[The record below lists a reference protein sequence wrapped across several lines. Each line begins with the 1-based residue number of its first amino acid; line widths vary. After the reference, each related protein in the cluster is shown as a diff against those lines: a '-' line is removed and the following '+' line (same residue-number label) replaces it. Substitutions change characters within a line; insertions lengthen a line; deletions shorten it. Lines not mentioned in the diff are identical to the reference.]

1 MSRILVAERVAQAGL
16 DILAATHETA
26 VRLNLPRP
34 ELLAAVAEPGGWDAL
49 VVRSQT
55 RVDAE
60 LLAAAAPRLSVVAV
74 ASVGTDRVDLA
85 AAARAGVTVVNAPT
99 GSTIAAAELTMALM
113 LALLRKIPSADASVR
128 RGEWERA
135 RYVGAELQH
144 RTLGIIGL
152 GKIGK
157 AVARRAAAFE
167 MRVIAHDPWLTPE
180 QAAAHATRLVGL
192 PDLLASA
199 DVITV
204 HVTLSQETRGLI
216 GQEQIAAMQ
225 PGAVLVNVAR
235 GGLIDEEA
243 LAAALH
249 SGHLAGAAIDVFTT
263 EPMAPDNPLRGAP
276 NTILTPHLGASTAE
290 AQERAGVEMAE
301 RLLLALSRQGPTL
314 PEGHRPIIRG

>member
-16 DILAATHETA
+16 DILAATHDTA
-26 VRLNLPRP
+26 VRLDLSRAD
-34 ELLAAVAEPGGWDAL
+34 LLAALAEGGGWDAL

-60 LLAAAAPRLSVVAV
+60 LLAAAGPRLSVVAV

-85 AAARAGVTVVNAPT
+85 AAARAGVMVVNAPT
-99 GSTIAAAELTMALM
+99 GSTVAAAEHTMALM

-167 MRVIAHDPWLTPE
+167 MRVIAHDPWLSSE
-180 QAAAHATRLVGL
+180 QAAQHATRLVEL
-192 PDLLASA
+192 PELLASA

-204 HVTLSQETRGLI
+204 HVTLTPETRGLI
-216 GQEQIAAMQ
+216 GEVQIATMK
-225 PGAVLVNVAR
+225 PGAFLVNVAR
-235 GGLIDEEA
+235 GGLVDEPA
-243 LAAALH
+243 LAAALR
-249 SGHLAGAAIDVFTT
+249 SGHLGGAAVDVFTT
-263 EPMAPDNPLRGAP
+263 EPLAADNPMLGAP

-290 AQERAGVEMAE
+290 AQGRAGVEMAE
-301 RLLLALSRQGPTL
+301 RLLEALANRGPTPSSAIGL
-314 PEGHRPIIRG
+314 